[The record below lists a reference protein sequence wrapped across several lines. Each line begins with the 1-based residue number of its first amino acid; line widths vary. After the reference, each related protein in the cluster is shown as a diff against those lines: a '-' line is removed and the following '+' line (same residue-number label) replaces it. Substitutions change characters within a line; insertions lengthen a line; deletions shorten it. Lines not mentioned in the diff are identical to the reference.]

1 MKTEPAV
8 IISLVAAILALA
20 AAFGLPLTQEQT
32 AAVMAVVTIVAG
44 LVIRSKV
51 TPTED

>member
-1 MKTEPAV
+1 VKTEPAV

-20 AAFGLPLTQEQT
+20 AAFGLPLTQDQT

-51 TPTED
+51 TPTGE